1 MSFENPRIND
11 INMSKLDIV
20 MALGEGNP
28 GGIRVM
34 ADIIRVNESVDP
46 DDAFG
51 PLGPLFELDNLDC
64 YGSRIWMLYKDVC
77 KENIVMMLG
86 VLRGI
91 QLGIVE
97 AKDVNKAIENYGE
110 GIDPRA
116 ILVEVQKTL
125 PNFGKLYE
133 TV

>member
-1 MSFENPRIND
+1 MSYENPRIN
-11 INMSKLDIV
+11 NVSMSRLDIV

-34 ADIIRVNESVDP
+34 TDIIRINESVDP
-46 DDAFG
+46 DDTFG

-77 KENIVMMLG
+77 KENIVSMLG

-91 QLGIVE
+91 QLGLVE
-97 AKDVNKAIENYGE
+97 ASAVNKAIENYGE
-110 GIDPRA
+110 GIDPFT
-116 ILVEVQKTL
+116 ILAEVQKTL
-125 PNFGKLYE
+125 PNFGKPY
-133 TV
+133 